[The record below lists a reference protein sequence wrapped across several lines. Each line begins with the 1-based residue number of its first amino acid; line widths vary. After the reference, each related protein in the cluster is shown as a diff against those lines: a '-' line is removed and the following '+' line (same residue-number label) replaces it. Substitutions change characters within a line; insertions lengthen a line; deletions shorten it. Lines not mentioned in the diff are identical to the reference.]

1 MTITDDG
8 LLTRLKNG
16 QELQRLADERAIRDG
31 LDATIRRMWPK
42 FRTDEIAR
50 YTKRPEFEVAN
61 RLAQLRDAGAL

>member
-8 LLTRLKNG
+8 LLTRLRNG

-31 LDATIRRMWPK
+31 LDATIRRLWPK

-50 YTKRPEFEVAN
+50 YAKRPEFEVAN